1 MYKIIVEMLESNMS
15 LESIAKQLDLPIRQI
30 RAIEADFYEFI

>member
-1 MYKIIVEMLESNMS
+1 MYNVIVEMLEADI
-15 LESIAKQLDLPIRQI
+15 EVEEIARQLDLPVRQV

>member
-1 MYKIIVEMLESNMS
+1 MYQVIIEMLEENIP
-15 LESIAKQLDLPIRQI
+15 LQEIAERLDIPVRQV

>member
-1 MYKIIVEMLESNMS
+1 MYKIIVKMLEDN
-15 LESIAKQLDLPIRQI
+15 LDPTVIASKLDIPVRQV